1 MELNMKTMNI
11 RLAAIALGLAVAAIA
26 SPSFAQSNEDGVS
39 PARAAALR
47 QCSTQEQKYPEYLW
61 GEAGDQIYA
70 ECMAAHG
77 QPE

>member
-1 MELNMKTMNI
+1 MTTMNT
-11 RLAAIALGLAVAAIA
+11 RLIALAFGLAVAAIA
-26 SPSFAQSNEDGVS
+26 SPSFAQSNDDEVS